1 MKGYIIDDNEFTIG
15 SFNNDR
21 WSWSMNN
28 ELNIY
33 INNPQIT
40 HNLLKKLE
48 VVKSKSLPVDPE
60 DLTFSQLLNYKFWDA
75 FLKISERVM
84 NRRKFFKLYFPQAY
98 IQLGQNEEEIYR
110 RKVASYKENIR
121 KVFEDMIADTYI

>member
-1 MKGYIIDDNEFTIG
+1 
-15 SFNNDR
+15 
-21 WSWSMNN
+21 
-28 ELNIY
+28 
-33 INNPQIT
+33 
-40 HNLLKKLE
+40 
-48 VVKSKSLPVDPE
+48 VKSKSLPVDPE